1 MLALLIVCL
10 SLSSF
15 AAETDSDQTDVQ
27 ALVRLFKKEDSDNDG
42 ILTTQQFIDGLLSAF
57 VNLV

>member
-1 MLALLIVCL
+1 MLALLVVSL
-10 SLSSF
+10 SLFSL
-15 AAETDSDQTDVQ
+15 ANETTPDEIDIQ